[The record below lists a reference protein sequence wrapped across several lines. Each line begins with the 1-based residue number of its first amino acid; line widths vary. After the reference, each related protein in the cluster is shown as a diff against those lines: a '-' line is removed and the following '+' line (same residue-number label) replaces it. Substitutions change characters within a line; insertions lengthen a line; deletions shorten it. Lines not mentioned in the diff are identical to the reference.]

1 MEGFISVLEAI
12 DGVVWGPIMLV
23 ILVGSVASCLHFYA
37 AMAIGHAAAEW
48 IDEPQL
54 SERLFGQKKN
64 KKKQKLKY
72 SWALESPI
80 AFCLKILELFFSF
93 ATKI

>member
-1 MEGFISVLEAI
+1 MEIGFLDLNQKIKQT
-12 DGVVWGPIMLV
+12 DGNLFFIVFWIHLYWHDYRYRS
-23 ILVGSVASCLHFYA
+23 L
-37 AMAIGHAAAEW
+37 W